1 MQSHEENIQE
11 RLGAALHAL
20 TFIEQQASAGPEAR
34 RTHALLKQCR
44 QLVADLEHG
53 FALLQQATSQH
64 AALRREVEAASTRA
78 GLLFDLSPVPCVVV
92 DETGTIAEA
101 NAAATRFLNTSLRYL
116 HAKSFDLFLG
126 AERESFNAWLRGLSL
141 ATTSERRRVLLRPR
155 EQRPKP
161 VIVVGMPETAGRV
174 ALMVL
179 DLAGMREELDTIAP
193 VEAIAV

>member
-1 MQSHEENIQE
+1 MQSHEQNIQE

-53 FALLQQATSQH
+53 FSMLQQAVSQH
-64 AALRREVEAASTRA
+64 TALRREVEAASTRA
-78 GLLFDLSPVPCVVV
+78 GLLFDLSPVPCLIV
-92 DETGTIAEA
+92 DEAGTIVEA
-101 NAAATRFLNTSLRYL
+101 NGAATRFFNTSLRYL

-126 AERESFNAWLRGLSL
+126 ADRESFNTWLRGLSQ
-141 ATTSERRRVLLRPR
+141 ATTSERRRVQLRPR

-161 VIVVGMPETAGRV
+161 AIVVGMPETSGRV

-179 DLAGMREELDTIAP
+179 DLAGVREELDATAP
-193 VEAIAV
+193 AAALAV